1 MNNELDAKLCSK
13 YPKMFA
19 NRYADMQTTAM
30 CWGFDHGDGWY
41 NIIDALCSNI
51 QHHIDWRERQI
62 EVATNHNKMVASMK
76 AGDFSEFDKMSQAW
90 ASDYKER
97 MKQDYL
103 KGNLRQVPE
112 SIPQVVVDQVKEKF
126 GTLRFYYT
134 GGDDAISGMVR
145 MAESMS
151 AVTCEDCGTPGRRRG
166 SGWVRT
172 LCDTHAEQAG
182 YHTTEEEDNA
192 F

>member
-1 MNNELDAKLCSK
+1 MNNDLDSKLCSK

-19 NRYADMQTTAM
+19 DRYADMKTTAM
-30 CWGFDHGDGWY
+30 CWGFEHGDGWY
-41 NIIDALCSNI
+41 NIINALCSNI

-62 EVATNHNKMVASMK
+62 EVAVNHNKMVANMK

-103 KGNLRQVPE
+103 VGNLRQVPE
-112 SIPQVVVDQVKEKF
+112 PVPQVVVSQVKEKF
-126 GTLRFYYT
+126 GTLRFYYN
-134 GGDDAISGMVR
+134 GGDDEISGMVR

-151 AVTCEDCGTPGRRRG
+151 AVTCEECGTPGRRRG
-166 SGWVRT
+166 GGWVRT
-172 LCDTHAEQAG
+172 LCDAHAEQAG
-182 YHTTEEEDNA
+182 YYTTEDEDKE